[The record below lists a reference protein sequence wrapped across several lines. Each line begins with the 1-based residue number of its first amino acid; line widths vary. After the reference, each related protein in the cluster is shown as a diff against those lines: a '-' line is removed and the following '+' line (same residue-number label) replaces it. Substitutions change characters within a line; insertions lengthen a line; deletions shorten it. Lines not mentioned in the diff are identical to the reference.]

1 MTVKIYLRSI
11 LKDKENCLALFDT
24 NRNGDINN
32 LETVVPS
39 GSKVIWE
46 LDYLSGIKIITKIG
60 SKEKNSQIFKSDPR
74 KGWLNKGFE
83 IQLPEFKE
91 ERREAYNIEYI
102 LSDGTKMIIDPYI
115 RVVPPPPNG

>member
-11 LKDKENCLALFDT
+11 LKDKKNCLALFDT

-46 LDYLSGIKIITKIG
+46 LDYLSGIKIITKIW

>member
-11 LKDKENCLALFDT
+11 LKDKKNCLALFDT

-46 LDYLSGIKIITKIG
+46 LDYLSGIKIITKIW

-91 ERREAYNIEYI
+91 ERREEYNIEYI
-102 LSDGTKMIIDPYI
+102 LCDGTKMNIDPYI
-115 RVVPPPPNG
+115 RVLPPPPNG

>member
-11 LKDKENCLALFDT
+11 LKDKKNCLALFDT

-46 LDYLSGIKIITKIG
+46 LDYLSGIKSITKIW

>member
-11 LKDKENCLALFDT
+11 LKDKKNCLALFDT

>member
-46 LDYLSGIKIITKIG
+46 LDYLSGIKIITKIW